1 MHLFLQKKKEVYMMN
16 KKTMILNWTMMISL
30 VLVFGTGI
38 LLKPFPG
45 MWMGITHGVSGFVL
59 FVSASI
65 HILKHM
71 RRR

>member
-1 MHLFLQKKKEVYMMN
+1 MK

-30 VLVFGTGI
+30 VLVFVTGI

-59 FVSASI
+59 FISASV

-71 RRR
+71 KK

>member
-1 MHLFLQKKKEVYMMN
+1 MN
-16 KKTMILNWTMMISL
+16 KKTMILNWTMLISL
-30 VLVFGTGI
+30 NMVFITGV

-59 FVSASI
+59 FVSAMI
-65 HILKHM
+65 HIVKHM

>member
-1 MHLFLQKKKEVYMMN
+1 MN
-16 KKTMILNWTMMISL
+16 TKRQILNWTMLISL

-59 FVSASI
+59 FISASV

-71 RRR
+71 KK

>member
-1 MHLFLQKKKEVYMMN
+1 MKKG
-16 KKTMILNWTMMISL
+16 TMILNWTMMISL
-30 VLVFGTGI
+30 VLVFATGI

-59 FVSASI
+59 FISASV

-71 RRR
+71 RR